1 MVQLRRLLLALAA
14 ASSSSVVTQVWALGL
29 GEVQVQSDLS
39 QPLRAQIAL
48 HEVAG
53 LNQDEVVVRLASPQ
67 AYLQAGLQ
75 RDDFL
80 GNVQLSPQLN
90 AQGGVIRISSSQP
103 VREPY
108 LTLLVE
114 VVWPAGRQVR
124 EYSLLLDPPS
134 YSYKSP
140 AAPAAPAAPA
150 SSLATN
156 NPSVPAAL
164 PSRAS
169 AAPALQAGGHYQTR
183 DNDRLW
189 DIAQDIRGGA
199 TAQQAML
206 AIQQLNAE
214 AFVGGN
220 INRLRSRQTLQLPT
234 EQQMQQTA
242 AAQALAQVEQQQQSW
257 RSGAPAQRQLDARAR
272 TTAGAAPVAQVATDS
287 LSLLGATGGKGRA
300 DQAKGTAEPGAADQL
315 KAELA
320 LTQEGLDLARREGE
334 ELSSRLADLQS
345 QLDTLQRIVALK
357 DNQLALL
364 QAQLAAAE
372 QPQTLTQQSPP
383 PSAAALN

>member
-14 ASSSSVVTQVWALGL
+14 ASSSSVATQVWALGL
-29 GEVQVQSDLS
+29 GEVQVQSALS

-53 LNQDEVVVRLASPQ
+53 LNQDELVVRLASPQ

-80 GNVQLSPQLN
+80 SNVQLSPQLN

-134 YSYKSP
+134 YSYQ
-140 AAPAAPAAPA
+140 AAAPA
-150 SSLATN
+150 SNLVASS
-156 NPSVPAAL
+156 PSAPASL

-169 AAPALQAGGHYQTR
+169 AAPVLQAGGRYQTR

-257 RSGAPAQRQLDARAR
+257 RSGGPAQRQLDARAR
-272 TTAGAAPVAQVATDS
+272 TTADAAPVAQVATDS
-287 LSLLGATGGKGRA
+287 LSLLGATGGQGHA
-300 DQAKGTAEPGAADQL
+300 DQAKGTAEPGAADRL

-320 LTQEGLDLARREGE
+320 LTQEGLDLARREGA

-345 QLDTLQRIVALK
+345 QLDKLQRIVALK

-372 QPQTLTQQSPP
+372 QPQTLTQQAPV

>member
-29 GEVQVQSDLS
+29 GEVQVQSALS
-39 QPLRAQIAL
+39 QPLRAQIVL
-48 HEVAG
+48 HQVAG

-67 AYLQAGLQ
+67 VYLQAGLQ

-134 YSYKSP
+134 YSYKT
-140 AAPAAPAAPA
+140 PAAPA
-150 SSLATN
+150 SNLAVSS
-156 NPSVPAAL
+156 PSVPAAL
-164 PSRAS
+164 PSRA
-169 AAPALQAGGHYQTR
+169 AAASALQAGGHYQTR

-189 DIAQDIRGGA
+189 DIAQGIRGAA

-220 INRLRSRQTLQLPT
+220 INRL
-234 EQQMQQTA
+234 
-242 AAQALAQVEQQQQSW
+242 
-257 RSGAPAQRQLDARAR
+257 
-272 TTAGAAPVAQVATDS
+272 
-287 LSLLGATGGKGRA
+287 
-300 DQAKGTAEPGAADQL
+300 
-315 KAELA
+315 
-320 LTQEGLDLARREGE
+320 
-334 ELSSRLADLQS
+334 
-345 QLDTLQRIVALK
+345 
-357 DNQLALL
+357 
-364 QAQLAAAE
+364 
-372 QPQTLTQQSPP
+372 
-383 PSAAALN
+383 

>member
-14 ASSSSVVTQVWALGL
+14 ASSSSVVSQVWALGL
-29 GEVQVQSDLS
+29 GEVQVQSALS

-67 AYLQAGLQ
+67 AYQQAGLQ

-80 GNVQLSPQLN
+80 SNVQLSPQLN

-114 VVWPAGRQVR
+114 VVWPAGRQLR

-134 YSYKSP
+134 YSYQ
-140 AAPAAPAAPA
+140 APVAPAAPA
-150 SSLATN
+150 SNLAAN
-156 NPSVPAAL
+156 SPSVSAAL
-164 PSRAS
+164 PSRVS

-272 TTAGAAPVAQVATDS
+272 TAAAAAPVAPVATDS
-287 LSLLGATGGKGRA
+287 LSLLGASDGKGNV
-300 DQAKGTAEPGAADQL
+300 DKAKGTAEQVTADQL

-334 ELSSRLADLQS
+334 ELNSRLTDLQS
-345 QLDTLQRIVALK
+345 QLDKLQRIVTLK

-372 QPQTLTQQSPP
+372 QPQTVTQQAPA

>member
-14 ASSSSVVTQVWALGL
+14 ASSSSVATQVWALGL
-29 GEVQVQSDLS
+29 GEVQVQSALS
-39 QPLRAQIAL
+39 QPLRAQIVL
-48 HEVAG
+48 QEVTG
-53 LNQDEVVVRLASPQ
+53 LNQDELVVRLASPQ

-90 AQGGVIRISSSQP
+90 DQGGVIRISSSQP

-124 EYSLLLDPPS
+124 EYSLLLDPPN
-134 YSYKSP
+134 YSYQ
-140 AAPAAPAAPA
+140 AAAPA
-150 SSLATN
+150 SNLALSS
-156 NPSVPAAL
+156 PSAL
-164 PSRAS
+164 PSRAG
-169 AAPALQAGGHYQTR
+169 AAAALQAGGRYQTR

-189 DIAQDIRGGA
+189 DIAQGIRGGA

-257 RSGAPAQRQLDARAR
+257 RSGASAQRQLDARAR
-272 TTAGAAPVAQVATDS
+272 TTADAAPVAQVATDS
-287 LSLLGATGGKGRA
+287 LSLLGAIGGQGRA
-300 DQAKGTAEPGAADQL
+300 DQAKGTAEPGAADRL

-345 QLDTLQRIVALK
+345 QLDKLQRIVALK

-372 QPQTLTQQSPP
+372 QPQTVTQQAPV

>member
-29 GEVQVQSDLS
+29 GEVQVQSALS

-53 LNQDEVVVRLASPQ
+53 LNQGEVVVRLASPQ

-90 AQGGVIRISSSQP
+90 ARGGVIRISSSQP

-134 YSYKSP
+134 YSYKT
-140 AAPAAPAAPA
+140 PAAPAAPA
-150 SSLATN
+150 SNLAVSS
-156 NPSVPAAL
+156 PSVPAAL

-272 TTAGAAPVAQVATDS
+272 TTAGATPVAQTATDS

-372 QPQTLTQQSPP
+372 QPQTVTQQTPV

>member
-14 ASSSSVVTQVWALGL
+14 ATSSSVATQAWALGL
-29 GEVQVQSDLS
+29 GEVQVQSALS

-80 GNVQLSPQLN
+80 SNVQLSPQLN

-124 EYSLLLDPPS
+124 EYSLLLDPPN
-134 YSYKSP
+134 YSYQ
-140 AAPAAPAAPA
+140 APAAPVGNLAASSPSAPA
-150 SSLATN
+150 TQ
-156 NPSVPAAL
+156 

-169 AAPALQAGGHYQTR
+169 AAAAWQAGGHYQTR

-189 DIAQDIRGGA
+189 DIAQGIRGGA

-220 INRLRSRQTLQLPT
+220 INRLRSGQTLQLPT

-242 AAQALAQVEQQQQSW
+242 AAPALAQVEQQQQSW
-257 RSGAPAQRQLDARAR
+257 RTGAPAQRQLDARAR
-272 TTAGAAPVAQVATDS
+272 TSAAATPVAQVATDS

-334 ELSSRLADLQS
+334 ELNSRLADLQS
-345 QLDTLQRIVALK
+345 QLDKLQRIVTLK

-372 QPQTLTQQSPP
+372 QPQAVTQQTPA